1 MRDFELRLR
10 VNDALQD
17 RWGQNYMYRRYV
29 KRVIDVA
36 LSLAGLLL
44 ASWLYLIIMIAIK
57 IDDPGPVFFTQKR
70 VGIHKKYFRL
80 YKFRSMKMSTP
91 HDMPTHLLEDPGV
104 YITRVGDSCAE
115 HRWMRSPSSGTFCG
129 AI

>member
-70 VGIHKKYFRL
+70 VGIHK
-80 YKFRSMKMSTP
+80 
-91 HDMPTHLLEDPGV
+91 
-104 YITRVGDSCAE
+104 
-115 HRWMRSPSSGTFCG
+115 
-129 AI
+129 